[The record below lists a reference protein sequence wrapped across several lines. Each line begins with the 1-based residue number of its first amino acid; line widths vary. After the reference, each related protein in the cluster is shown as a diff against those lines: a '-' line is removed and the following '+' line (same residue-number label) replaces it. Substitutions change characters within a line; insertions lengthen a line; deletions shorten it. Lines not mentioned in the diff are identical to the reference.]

1 MWYIISKRLL
11 VSQFDQRVKAVEK
24 MMNEMVLP

>member
-1 MWYIISKRLL
+1 MWYIFSKRLL

-24 MMNEMVLP
+24 IMSEMVSP